1 MPGAAPLRASPGYD
15 PAVSLADGQLE
26 GLRWTVRHAYEGSD
40 FYRRKLEGARVRPED
55 IRSLD
60 DLQRL
65 PFTTAHDLD
74 AGYPLPLR
82 CVPREDLVRVH
93 SSSGTT
99 GKRKILCY
107 TSRDLEEWTRHFA
120 RCLEMA
126 GVGRGDTAQ
135 IAVGYGLW
143 TAGSGFQA
151 ACEAVGALAIPVGP
165 GNVDMQCRLLVDLET
180 TVLCCTPSMA
190 LLLAEEVDRRN
201 LRKRLRVRT
210 VIQGGER
217 CGELT
222 RRRIQA
228 LLGAE
233 HVHDLTGFTELS
245 GPGAGIECRE
255 HRGIHYWSDWY
266 LLEVLHPETLRP
278 VPEGEL
284 GEMVVTTLAKEASPL
299 IRYRTRDLTRLLPG
313 PCPCGSAYPRHD
325 RVLGRDDDLFV
336 YRAVSIY
343 PSQIEEIIS
352 ESPGVSSEY
361 QIVLER
367 RYGKDLMNVR
377 VERDPAGSPLKDE
390 AVEAEIERRIKNQV
404 MVSAEVEVVDYAT
417 LPRSAG
423 RAQRVFDRR

>member
-1 MPGAAPLRASPGYD
+1 LAA
-15 PAVSLADGQLE
+15 VQLG
-26 GLRWTVRHAYEGSD
+26 GLQWTVRHAYQGSE
-40 FYRRKLEGARVRPED
+40 FYRKKLDGARVAPDD

-65 PFTTAHDLD
+65 PFTTAHDLR

-82 CVPREDLVRVH
+82 CVPRAELVRVH

-107 TSRDLEEWTRHFA
+107 TRRDLEEWTSHFA
-120 RCLEMA
+120 RCLELA
-126 GVGRGDTAQ
+126 GVGPGDAAQ

-165 GNVDMQCRLLVDLET
+165 GNLDMQCRLLVDLEP

-190 LLLAEEVDRRN
+190 LLLAEEVGRRN
-201 LRKRLRVRT
+201 LRERLRLRT

-217 CGELT
+217 CGDLT
-222 RRRIQA
+222 RRRIQT

-266 LLEVLHPETLRP
+266 LLEVLHPDTLKP
-278 VPEGEL
+278 VADGEL
-284 GEMVVTTLAKEASPL
+284 GEMVVTTLTKQASPL

-313 PCPCGSAYPRHD
+313 PCPCGSPYPRHD
-325 RVLGRDDDLFV
+325 RVVGRDDDLFV

-343 PSQIEEIIS
+343 PSQIEEIIA

-361 QIVLER
+361 EIVLER
-367 RYGKDLMNVR
+367 RYGKDLMTIR
-377 VERDPAGSPLKDE
+377 VERDPAGSPLRDE
-390 AVEAEIERRIKNQV
+390 AIETEIEHRVKSQV
-404 MVSAEVEVVDYAT
+404 MVSAEVEVVDYST
-417 LPRSAG
+417 LPRSTS

>member
-1 MPGAAPLRASPGYD
+1 MPGAASLRVPAGYD
-15 PAVSLADGQLE
+15 PAVALADAQLE
-26 GLRWTVRHAYEGSD
+26 GLRSTVRHAYEGSE
-40 FYRRKLEGARVRPED
+40 FYRRKLDAARVGPQD
-55 IRSLD
+55 IRTLE

-65 PFTTAHDLD
+65 PLTSAHDLE

-107 TSRDLEEWTRHFA
+107 TRRDLEEWTSHLA

-126 GVGRGDTAQ
+126 GVGRADTVH

-151 ACEAVGALAIPVGP
+151 ACEAVGALAIPTGP
-165 GNVDMQCRLLVDLET
+165 GNLEMQCRLLVDLEA

-190 LLLAEEVDRRN
+190 LLLAEEVARRN
-201 LRKRLRVRT
+201 LRERLRLRT
-210 VIQGGER
+210 VIQGGDR

-222 RRRIQA
+222 RRRIQT
-228 LLGAE
+228 LLGVE
-233 HVHDLTGFTELS
+233 HVHELTGFTELS

-255 HRGIHYWSDWY
+255 HRGIHYWADWY
-266 LLEVLHPETLRP
+266 LLELLHPQALKP
-278 VPEGEL
+278 VPPGEL
-284 GEMVVTTLAKEASPL
+284 GEMVVTTLTKEASPL
-299 IRYRTRDLTRLLPG
+299 LRYRTRNLTRFIPG
-313 PCPCGSAYPRHD
+313 PCPCGSPWPRHE
-325 RVLGRDDDLFV
+325 RIVGRDDDLFV
-336 YRAVSIY
+336 HRAVGIY
-343 PSQIEEIIS
+343 PSQIEEIIA

-367 RYGKDLMNVR
+367 RYGKDLMTIR
-377 VERDPAGSPLKDE
+377 VERDPAASPLRDE
-390 AVEAEIERRIKNQV
+390 AVEAEIERRVKSQV